1 VVQDLELEPQSA
13 TKGAGTLKNRCVVI
27 EILTEPNQA
36 LHPTA
41 AASRLSEALR
51 LTGGRRG

>member
-13 TKGAGTLKNRCVVI
+13 TKGPGTLKNRCVVI
-27 EILTEPNQA
+27 ETLTGPNQA

-41 AASRLSEALR
+41 TASRLSEAIG